1 MAKIMP
7 ANNAS
12 STGSTSMRIRL
23 WLALAALLAAAPFA
37 SAQEYPA
44 RTVRIVVPF
53 AAGAT
58 NDIVARLF
66 AQKLSEQTK
75 QPFIV
80 ENRTGGSGIPGTDFV
95 AKSAPD
101 GYTLLLGNTALL
113 GIHISLYSKLPYDPR
128 DFAPVS
134 VLAISPSVLVVHAS
148 VPARSVSELVAL
160 AKANPGK
167 LNYASPGNGTPFH
180 LSAEL
185 FKTQTGTNIVHVPY
199 KGAAPALVDLL
210 SGQVQLMFD
219 NIPSVLPH
227 IRSGKVRAIAT
238 TGAKR
243 LALLPDVPT
252 LAEAGFR
259 NAESVSWFAI
269 VAPKG
274 TPREIVA
281 RLHAEIVK
289 AESQPEVRQ
298 RLYELGAEPVG
309 SSPEETAAHI
319 RAEIA
324 KWGKVIKESGA
335 KVDD

>member
-7 ANNAS
+7 LNNAPQ
-12 STGSTSMRIRL
+12 GGHRMRTHS
-23 WLALAALLAAAPFA
+23 WLAFLALFAAIPFA
-37 SAQEYPA
+37 GAQEYPA
-44 RTVRIVVPF
+44 RAVRIVVPF

-58 NDIVARLF
+58 NDFVARLF

-75 QPFIV
+75 QPFVV
-80 ENRTGGSGIPGTDFV
+80 ENKAGGSGIPGTDFV
-95 AKSAPD
+95 AKAAPD
-101 GYTLLLGNTALL
+101 GHTLLLGNTSLL
-113 GIHISLYSKLPYDPR
+113 GIQISLYPKLPYDPR

-134 VLAISPSVLVVHAS
+134 VLAISPSVLVVHPS
-148 VPARSVSELVAL
+148 VPATTLSELIAY

-185 FKTQTGTNIVHVPY
+185 FKAQTGTNIVHVPY

-210 SGQVQLMFD
+210 AGQVQLMFD

-227 IRSGKVRAIAT
+227 IRSGRVRAIVT
-238 TGAKR
+238 TGATR

-252 LAEAGFR
+252 LAEAGLK

-289 AESQPEVRQ
+289 AESNTEVRQ

-309 SSPEETAAHI
+309 NTPEEAAAHI
-319 RAEIA
+319 RAEIV
-324 KWGKVIKESGA
+324 KWAKVIKESGA

>member
-1 MAKIMP
+1 MAKIM
-7 ANNAS
+7 ALNNAPQ
-12 STGSTSMRIRL
+12 GGHPMRTCFS
-23 WLALAALLAAAPFA
+23 LAFLALLAAMPFA
-37 SAQEYPA
+37 GAQEYPA
-44 RTVRIVVPF
+44 RAVRIVVPF
-53 AAGAT
+53 PAGAT

-75 QPFIV
+75 QPFVV
-80 ENRTGGSGIPGTDFV
+80 ENKTGGSGIPGTDFV

-134 VLAISPSVLVVHAS
+134 VLAISPSVLVVHPS
-148 VPARSVSELVAL
+148 VPAATLAELIAY

-185 FKTQTGTNIVHVPY
+185 FKAQTGTDIVHVPY

-227 IRSGKVRAIAT
+227 IRSGKVRAIVT

-252 LAEAGFR
+252 LAEAGLK

-289 AESQPEVRQ
+289 AENHPEVRQ

-309 SSPEETAAHI
+309 NTPEEAGAHI

-324 KWGKVIKESGA
+324 KWAKVIKESGA

>member
-1 MAKIMP
+1 MAKIMSL
-7 ANNAS
+7 NNARSNGHPMRTHS
-12 STGSTSMRIRL
+12 SL
-23 WLALAALLAAAPFA
+23 VLVALLAATQFA

-44 RTVRIVVPF
+44 RAVRIVVPF

-66 AQKLSEQTK
+66 AQKLAEQTK
-75 QPFIV
+75 QPFVV
-80 ENRTGGSGIPGTDFV
+80 ENKTGGSGIPGTDFV

-113 GIHISLYSKLPYDPR
+113 GIHINLYSKLPYDPR

-134 VLAISPSVLVVHAS
+134 VLAISPSVLVVHSS

-160 AKANPGK
+160 AKASPGR

-210 SGQVQLMFD
+210 AGEVQLMFD

-227 IRSGKVRAIAT
+227 IRSGKVRAIVT

-252 LAEAGFR
+252 LAEAGLR

-281 RLHAEIVK
+281 RLHVEIVK
-289 AESQPEVRQ
+289 AENQPEVRT
-298 RLYELGAEPVG
+298 RLNELGAEPVG
-309 SSPEETAAHI
+309 NTPDEAAAHI

-324 KWGKVIKESGA
+324 KWAKVIKESGA